1 MRLKKDKGT
10 ETAAGKIKFSLYQV
24 VAEGKKLKGVEGDVS
39 YVLLG
44 QKHQRPDE
52 GADQSEKYP

>member
-1 MRLKKDKGT
+1 M
-10 ETAAGKIKFSLYQV
+10 YQV
-24 VAEGKKLKGVEGDVS
+24 VAEAKKLKGVEGDVS

-44 QKHQRPDE
+44 QKRQKPDE